1 MSTSS
6 ETSGW
11 IDAGVV
17 LRDLP
22 VGTVVTADTSV
33 DLRGGEWTRFGTSG
47 VRGDRVTEATLR
59 GLAEQSRA
67 AARAQGFASG
77 WAEGRR
83 EATAQTAG
91 TRDDLERAFEEQ
103 SQQAL
108 VSQQFAVQT
117 LLAAAARFEEV
128 TRACEVELADRA
140 VELGLQIAEAV
151 LDRELAAVDDPAAEA
166 LRRALVAVPAD
177 VAVTVRLHPADLATL
192 DEAGAA
198 GEALRGRSVG
208 YVADGTLSRGD
219 AVVETETGVVDAGL
233 SSALVRVREVLGR

>member
-6 ETSGW
+6 ETTGYTEG
-11 IDAGVV
+11 GVV

-22 VGTVVTADTSV
+22 VGSVVSADTTV
-33 DLRGGEWTRFGTSG
+33 DLRGGEWTRFGTSR

-67 AARAQGFASG
+67 AARAQGFAAG

-83 EATAQTAG
+83 DATARTAS
-91 TRDDLERAFEEQ
+91 THDELVRAFEEQ
-103 SQQAL
+103 SQRA
-108 VSQQFAVQT
+108 VVAQQFAVQT

-128 TRACEVELADRA
+128 TRAREAELAHQA

-151 LDRELAAVDDPAAEA
+151 VGRELEAVDDPAAEA
-166 LRRALVAVPAD
+166 LHRALVSVPAE

-192 DEAGAA
+192 DEVGVA
-198 GEALRGRSVG
+198 ETALRGRTVSYVG
-208 YVADGTLSRGD
+208 DGSLSRGD
-219 AVVETETGVVDAGL
+219 AVVETESGVVDAGL
-233 SSALVRVREVLGR
+233 RTALTRVREVLGR